1 MWCYAPMTYIVP
13 QSVAFSMKY
22 ATKIHIIT
30 QSVGFLLQ
38 SVAPTNFNIVL
49 QNIVVHHKIGILL
62 KMGYFTKILDSSY
75 IMIRIS
81 ISGFSLFTCNK
92 ILTLFGPGGGGG
104 HICPPL

>member
-1 MWCYAPMTYIVP
+1 MWCYAPMTYIVS

-22 ATKIHIIT
+22 ATKIDIIT

-49 QNIVVHHKIGILL
+49 QNIVVHNKNGILL

-81 ISGFSLFTCNK
+81 ISGFSFFTCNK
-92 ILTLFGPGGGGG
+92 ILTLFGLGGAYM
-104 HICPPL
+104 PPL